1 MGKGNMFNLK
11 EIENKTD
18 EDLVKLSLE
27 NEEYFGYII
36 NRYEKKLLRYISRI
50 TNINQEELHDILQD
64 TFISAYYNLNGFDM
78 NLKFSSWIY
87 RIAHNK
93 VISTHRKNK
102 VRPHGNLVQIE
113 DDVLK
118 NIADDFDIKK
128 EGDIKYLRKHIDST
142 LDTMD
147 SKYKEV
153 LVLRFLEEK
162 DYREISDILKK
173 PMGTVAVLLSR
184 AKKKFRAELSK
195 QNIDL
200 YYE

>member
-1 MGKGNMFNLK
+1 MFNLK